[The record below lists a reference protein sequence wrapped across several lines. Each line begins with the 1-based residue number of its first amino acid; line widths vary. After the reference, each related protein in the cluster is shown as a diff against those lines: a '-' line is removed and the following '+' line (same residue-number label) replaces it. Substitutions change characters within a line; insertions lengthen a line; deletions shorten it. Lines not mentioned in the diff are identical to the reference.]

1 MAAPKMEEAGK
12 ITGANLINGMKKRNA
27 QMKFL
32 MSAMTE
38 PDLSPIQSFDSIA
51 KSFDMENE
59 EDGEVVNTQGI
70 TWRLLNSQ
78 GFGNGRHDTD
88 NEPTYM
94 SVAMFMNS
102 IQSYLPES
110 LRAKRKG
117 YQLWKKGSFN
127 PTNTFGEE
135 TKELLDQMVDWLMMM
150 KNKIEDKISSN
161 YYFAGRPQQLEVLK
175 RRFKD
180 HWTEK
185 IEQSVDSVITGAKSL
200 KIDFGESDEEDNSTD

>member
-1 MAAPKMEEAGK
+1 MAAPKMEDAGK

-51 KSFDMENE
+51 KSFDMDNE

-127 PTNTFGEE
+127 PTNTFSEE

-161 YYFAGRPQQLEVLK
+161 YYFAGRPHQLEVLK

-180 HWTEK
+180 HWSERIENDVDASVAQDTEVRVVL
-185 IEQSVDSVITGAKSL
+185 E
-200 KIDFGESDEEDNSTD
+200 DFEDGDKV